1 MKKVIGIA
9 PASSIGDPDKSCM
22 QDIYSLGNNYIKRT
36 IEAGGI
42 PFGLAPADNW
52 LCEEALA
59 MCDAFLVQGGAE
71 FYPYHFQIIHHA
83 VTHKKR
89 YLGICLG
96 EQLIYVYFELKRRI
110 EAEGYQGDTV
120 KGICDYLAARPADF
134 SVQKRVEGHR
144 YARPARGSEDE
155 AKHDVT
161 IVPGTLLHRVLRRD
175 TMRLCSFHDLNTP
188 KEQTLVTVNARS
200 ALGDEVIE
208 GTEYSDH
215 ILGVQGHPEA
225 DNLLPELF
233 AFLTEG

>member
-9 PASSIGDPDKSCM
+9 PASAIGDPDKSCM
-22 QDIYSLGNNYIKRT
+22 QDVYRLGNNYVKRT
-36 IEAGGI
+36 VEAGCI
-42 PFGLAPADNW
+42 PFCLAPADNW
-52 LCEEALA
+52 LCEEALG

-83 VTHKKR
+83 LTHEKR

-110 EAEGYQGDTV
+110 EAEGYRGDTV
-120 KGICDYLAARPADF
+120 KGICEYLAARPADF

-144 YARPARGSEDE
+144 YAPPTRGREDE

-161 IVPGTLLHRVLRRD
+161 IVPGTLLHRVIGRD

-188 KEQTLVTVNARS
+188 RDQTLVTVNAYS
-200 ALGDEVIE
+200 ALGDGAVE
-208 GTEYSDH
+208 GTEYAGH

-225 DNLLPELF
+225 DDLLPGLF
-233 AFLTEG
+233 AFLAGG